1 MWKIHGL
8 PIETH
13 FEASLQ
19 GGEFPDYWEKKERS
33 TCTQKKKVRI

>member
-19 GGEFPDYWEKKERS
+19 GGEFPDYWEKRNAVPVR
-33 TCTQKKKVRI
+33 KKRK